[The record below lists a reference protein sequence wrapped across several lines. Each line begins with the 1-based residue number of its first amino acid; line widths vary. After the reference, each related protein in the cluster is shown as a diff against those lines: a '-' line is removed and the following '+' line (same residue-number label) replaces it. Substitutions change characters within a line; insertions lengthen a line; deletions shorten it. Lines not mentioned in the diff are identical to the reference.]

1 MKPESI
7 RNYEELYEVIWS
19 ASSDEDRERLKKLC
33 LDEVGARAAW
43 KVIKQ
48 LLKYKG
54 FEESFW
60 EEIEAASR
68 CVIFND
74 IANIFRREP
83 LERDWDFYYEELEAI
98 SNETK
103 GEG

>member
-1 MKPESI
+1 MKKTSI
-7 RNYEELYEVIWS
+7 LIVFLLIS
-19 ASSDEDRERLKKLC
+19 ANAQHLRASGFAIF
-33 LDEVGARAAW
+33 EVGARAAW
-43 KVIKQ
+43 KVIEQ
-48 LLKYKG
+48 LLKYRG

-60 EEIEAASR
+60 EEIEAESR

-103 GEG
+103 GEGC